1 MPNYLTTM
9 PYWNRG
15 EIISALVVDSK
26 LMSCFH
32 FTVRLS
38 FTCDF
43 TNNLL
48 CIQASPSSG
57 GPTGPIVV
65 VVVGAVA
72 AEAKYRDSSREQ
84 QRRGQRSGQHVPRQR
99 R

>member
-48 CIQASPSSG
+48 CIQASPSIG
-57 GPTGPIVV
+57 GAAPTGTIVV
-65 VVVGAVA
+65 VVRE
-72 AEAKYRDSSREQ
+72 AEVVEAEDRTSSK
-84 QRRGQRSGQHVPRQR
+84 RRGQRSVQPMLKQR